1 MTSLHLENDDNALSR
16 ASAVPVPS
24 RPDVQLC
31 GISIDLSIMTA
42 PDSPNDALNT
52 IVIPHRRIAA
62 GGIWPNRYGKSQF
75 PVLSPLSNPSPRD
88 DLVTPAPCTTHTCT
102 IHTFSLYRTHT
113 LCSFFLSKKLLF
125 LSFAP
130 SRMGR
135 KIRSKGL
142 RFPFRKK
149 TIFMQV
155 SDNQFRHLGICA

>member
-102 IHTFSLYRTHT
+102 THTCTIHTFSLYRTHI
-113 LCSFFLSKKLLF
+113 LCSFFLSKKLLYF
-125 LSFAP
+125 YLLLRLEGPKILS
-130 SRMGR
+130 
-135 KIRSKGL
+135 
-142 RFPFRKK
+142 KK
-149 TIFMQV
+149 NCVFFV
-155 SDNQFRHLGICA
+155 